1 MTLPN
6 YAAEGRV
13 REACAIAGVLPSAIE
28 NFVDEFRAHVFDE
41 TDMAKHIEA
50 TRTTKPQGWTIAGT
64 EHDALFIEAFGGP
77 TPNLSKQ
84 GEVVKLLGESRAAE
98 VAAQFGTKLG
108 TNKPGVIP
116 ERLKSAANG
125 HDKNPFVGL
134 RDPRTGQ
141 IVPEKM
147 KKVESFLK
155 ACGAAKTAALARA
168 VGLRLDGTPIDPNY
182 L

>member
-28 NFVDEFRAHVFDE
+28 DFVDEFRAHVFDE
-41 TDMAKHIEA
+41 TDMPKHIEA
-50 TRTTKPQGWTIAGT
+50 TRTTKPQRWTIAGT
-64 EHDALFIEAFGGP
+64 ENKELFVEAFGP
-77 TPNLSKQ
+77 TPNMTKQ
-84 GEVVKLLGESRAAE
+84 AEVVKLLGESRAAE

-108 TNKPGVIP
+108 TAKPGTVPGHI
-116 ERLKSAANG
+116 KSAANG

-134 RDPRTGQ
+134 RDQSGK

-147 KKVESFLK
+147 QRIESLLK
-155 ACGAAKTAALARA
+155 AVGAAKCAAIAKSA
-168 VGLRLDGTPIDPNY
+168 GLRLDGTPIPDQY
-182 L
+182 R